1 METRGGSQDH
11 PQRGGKREEG
21 ARSSPWKTRA
31 VGSLACSAAG
41 ETSSG
46 RPGPREQGTRAN
58 IGTGAEVARLQDGSV
73 LPAARVLG
81 TERAAP
87 PKEVTGRVGLPEA
100 RGPPPPSPR
109 PK

>member
-1 METRGGSQDH
+1 MRGGWGEILAVEDK
-11 PQRGGKREEG
+11 GGG
-21 ARSSPWKTRA
+21 LAC
-31 VGSLACSAAG
+31 LACSAAG

-46 RPGPREQGTRAN
+46 RPGPREQGKRAN
-58 IGTGAEVARLQDGSV
+58 IGTGAELARLEDGSV
-73 LPAARVLG
+73 LPAAGVLG

-87 PKEVTGRVGLPEA
+87 PMEVTGCVGLPEA